1 MNNIILQLCLLFGYI
16 ALGFFCNKLGILD
29 STSDKYLSGF
39 LLKVTLPASIMAS
52 AIGQDTANKGQAFY
66 VLAIAAGIFIL
77 KPILALIFQKFTKC
91 DDLYKLML
99 TYPNLGFMGFPIIS
113 AMYGQLGVFYA
124 SLFMIIFNLSVFS
137 YGVSTINQESAL
149 QLEKLVNPGIISSI
163 LAILIFAFSIP
174 VPEVITQFLSKLGG
188 VTSPLAMITLGST
201 LAAVSFKSLIKDK
214 FLYLFTVCKL
224 IVWPFIFWFVLHFFV
239 HDPMVLGLCTILISL
254 PVAGNVS
261 MLCITYD
268 GDTDL
273 AARGTCI
280 STLLSLITIPVYMFL
295 FTV

>member
-1 MNNIILQLCLLFGYI
+1 
-16 ALGFFCNKLGILD
+16 
-29 STSDKYLSGF
+29 
-39 LLKVTLPASIMAS
+39 MAS